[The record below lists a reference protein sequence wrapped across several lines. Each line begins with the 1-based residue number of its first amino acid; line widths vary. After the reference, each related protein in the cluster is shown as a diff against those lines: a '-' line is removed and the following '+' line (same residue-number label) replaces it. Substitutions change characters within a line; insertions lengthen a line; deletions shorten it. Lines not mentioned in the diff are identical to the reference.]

1 MIYQRHKRMKIA
13 LQCRG
18 SSMFNFVRLMACT
31 LIVLSLTVNPISQVH
46 AANKADLRKQSLEAK
61 KKQKQNAKYYK
72 KNVKPIYDK
81 QINKARKEREK
92 AKVELR
98 GSAQLLG
105 KANAELKP
113 FDKANQA
120 AKKAL
125 DVQKIAL
132 DKAIEKASKNP
143 TENNIKDRDS
153 RQTRYDKAAKDYEAG
168 PKKNFENKLKARSLA
183 RANYDKSRADYD
195 SKIENIAILVKNKI
209 LEKQKAR
216 KVVDVNQVNRFA
228 SGKRVFDRP
237 VVEPFNGNQK
247 AKLVHSG
254 QLLEKTD
261 GEGNKFYV
269 PDASPKLGRLLGG
282 GANSIAY
289 EDGANP
295 SKVNKLVRITKADGT
310 IDKDKESSITDQMA
324 GRAILKKL
332 QDVYAFN
339 GKDSLFTIA
348 QAYGPPVI
356 MEAKAPNGTTQK
368 FALSKEQNIASPVY
382 DANGNVIGKATNA
395 QERLQKRGTQQL
407 TKQEELTINLVIR
420 GLNQNGIAWTDHKL
434 ANLDIVKD
442 PKSPTGHRVVFF
454 DFDAFRPV
462 QGADKKERYARARK
476 VQRTFDQLDKGQMT
490 QQLSNE
496 LVSKFDFTAFGGP
509 GNVTVYMYTPGAN
522 KSRAEYHRYD
532 ARDAKTINETAL
544 LRTQGKMG
552 DLIDPD

>member
-1 MIYQRHKRMKIA
+1 
-13 LQCRG
+13 
-18 SSMFNFVRLMACT
+18 MACT
-31 LIVLSLTVNPISQVH
+31 LIFLSLTINPISQVH

-61 KKQKQNAKYYK
+61 KKQKKNAKYYK
-72 KNVKPIYDK
+72 KNVKPTYDK

-132 DKAIEKASKNP
+132 DKAIEKALKNP

-153 RQTRYDKAAKDYEAG
+153 RQARYDKAAKDYEAG
-168 PKKNFENKLKARSLA
+168 PKKNFENKLKARNLA
-183 RANYDKSRADYD
+183 KANYDKSRADYD

-216 KVVDVNQVNRFA
+216 KLVDVNPVNQFA

-237 VVEPFNGNQK
+237 VVEPFDAKQK
-247 AKLVHSG
+247 PKLTGLVAKI
-254 QLLEKTD
+254 QTD
-261 GEGNKFYV
+261 KKGNKFLV
-269 PDASPKLGRLLGG
+269 PDALSVLGRYLGG
-282 GANSIAY
+282 GANSLAY
-289 EDGANP
+289 EDVSDP
-295 SKVNKLVRITKADGT
+295 SKVNKLVRLTNDDGS
-310 IDKDKESSITDQMA
+310 IDKFKESTITDQMA

-332 QDVYAFN
+332 QDVYELN

-348 QAYGPPVI
+348 QMYDPPVI
-356 MEAKAPNGTTQK
+356 VEAKAPNGVVHK
-368 FALSKEQNIASPVY
+368 FALTKEQNIASPVY
-382 DANGNVIGKATNA
+382 DNNGLEIDKVTNA
-395 QERLQKRGTQQL
+395 QERLRKRGQNQL

-462 QGADKKERYARARK
+462 QGGDKKARYARARK
-476 VQRTFDQLDKGQMT
+476 VQKTFDNLDKDQMT
-490 QQLSNE
+490 EQLNNE

-509 GNVTVYMYTPGAN
+509 RNVTGYMYTPGAN